1 MNDEMNTSHVEPGS
15 LLVVDDNE
23 MNRDMLSRRLQRHGH
38 TVTVAHDGGMALE
51 LVKQQLF
58 DTVLLDVEMPGIDGM
73 ETLTIL
79 RQTHSA
85 TSLPVVMATALDQSE
100 GIVKALRLGAND
112 YVTKPFDFHVVLAR
126 VESQI
131 LLKRAVDRSKQLEK
145 DLEQSNEELRTA
157 NKQVTADNL
166 QMKQQKAEMEQLLD
180 RTLTQPVARVLRET
194 GSYPPLLEELCVI
207 ETDVV
212 GFSKI
217 CDSMPAQMVVEAL
230 NRYYNSFDKCCLPH
244 HVEPLRSQGDSR
256 VAVAGL
262 HDDAQNSKGVPA
274 IDAILA
280 MLAFRNTLAPVDP
293 SQRLTDANADVIW
306 SARIGIHSGPVM
318 IGVMSGTRLC
328 LDLWGSTVNVAARLE
343 RSADPNQIMV
353 SDRVLW
359 AARGLF
365 DHGPIRQMQ
374 VKGVVVNGAVIIDI
388 CDQYRDEQ
396 GQPNEKFWEIY
407 RDSYFPIIRPDPA
420 GSPLS

>member
-1 MNDEMNTSHVEPGS
+1 MHDEINTGRVEPGA

-23 MNRDMLSRRLQRHGH
+23 MNRDMLLRRLGRHGH
-38 TVTVAHDGGMALE
+38 TVTVAHDGYTALE
-51 LVKQQLF
+51 LIKQQSF
-58 DTVLLDVEMPGIDGM
+58 DAVLLDVAMPGIDGM

-100 GIVKALRLGAND
+100 GIVKALKLGAND
-112 YVTKPFDFHVVLAR
+112 YVTKPFDFQVVLAR

-145 DLEQSNEELRTA
+145 DLAQRNEELRAA
-157 NKQVTADNL
+157 NTQVTADNL
-166 QMKQQKAEMEQLLD
+166 HMKQQKAEMEKLLD
-180 RTLTQPVARVLRET
+180 RTLTRPVARVLRET

-212 GFSKI
+212 GFSKV

-230 NRYYNSFDKCCLPH
+230 NRYYNSFDKCCLPYN
-244 HVEPLRSQGDSR
+244 VEPLRSQGDSR

-262 HDDAQNSKGVPA
+262 YDDDAQVSTGVPA
-274 IDAILA
+274 IDAVLA
-280 MLAFRNTLAPVDP
+280 MLAFRNTLAPTNP
-293 SQRLTDANADVIW
+293 SQRPADADMLW

-328 LDLWGSTVNVAARLE
+328 LDVWGSTVNVAARLE
-343 RSADPNQIMV
+343 QGADPNQIMV

-365 DHGPIRQMQ
+365 DHGPIQQMQ
-374 VKGVVVNGAVIIDI
+374 VKDVLVNGAVIIDI
-388 CDQYRDEQ
+388 RQQYRDEQ

-407 RDSYFPIIRPDPA
+407 RDPKCPIIRPDPA
-420 GSPLS
+420 GSPLI

>member
-1 MNDEMNTSHVEPGS
+1 MNDEMNTSRVEPGA

-23 MNRDMLSRRLQRHGH
+23 MNRDMLSRRLQRNGH
-38 TVTVAHDGGMALE
+38 TVTLAHDGYAALE
-51 LVKQQLF
+51 LIKQQSF
-58 DTVLLDVEMPGIDGM
+58 DAVLLDVAMPGIDGM

-85 TSLPVVMATALDQSE
+85 TSLPVVMATAMDQSE

-112 YVTKPFDFHVVLAR
+112 YVTKPFDFQVVLAR
-126 VESQI
+126 IESQI

-145 DLEQSNEELRTA
+145 DLAQSNEELRAA
-157 NKQVTADNL
+157 NTQVTADNL
-166 QMKQQKAEMEQLLD
+166 HMKQQKAELEQLLD

-212 GFSKI
+212 GFSKV
-217 CDSMPAQMVVEAL
+217 CDSMPAQMVVESL

-244 HVEPLRSQGDSR
+244 NVEPLRSQGDSR

-262 HDDAQNSKGVPA
+262 HDGTPGAKFVPA
-274 IDAILA
+274 IDAVLA
-280 MLAFRNTLAPVDP
+280 MLAFRKTLAPVDP
-293 SQRLTDANADVIW
+293 SQRPADASADVLW

-328 LDLWGSTVNVAARLE
+328 LDVWGSTVNVAARLE
-343 RSADPNQIMV
+343 QGADPNQIMV

-365 DHGPIRQMQ
+365 DHGPIQQMQ
-374 VKGVVVNGAVIIDI
+374 VKDVLVNGAVIIDI
-388 CDQYRDEQ
+388 REQFRDEQ
-396 GQPNEKFWEIY
+396 GQPNDKFWEIY
-407 RDSYFPIIRPDPA
+407 RDPKCPIVRPNPA
-420 GSPLS
+420 GSPLV